1 MKAYEDAYVLEWISS
16 WSW

>member
-1 MKAYEDAYVLEWISS
+1 MKAYEDAYVLEWIRC